1 MGKIF
6 WNLKNSRIR
15 EIVFVLI
22 LEIMIK
28 NDNLHKKRN
37 FSQGKRISIYYY
49 LLLANYELEF
59 GELKF

>member
-1 MGKIF
+1 
-6 WNLKNSRIR
+6 
-15 EIVFVLI
+15 
-22 LEIMIK
+22 MIK